1 MVRRNVGGDTKGD
14 KFDIDSVS
22 ERTFTSPMGFD
33 GAGPERSTDPTWR
46 GVITAAIVIFVV
58 VVLIFFVYS
67 QVVSDV
73 RAS

>member
-1 MVRRNVGGDTKGD
+1 MVRRNVGGDTEGD
-14 KFDIDSVS
+14 KFDIDSAW
-22 ERTFTSPMGFD
+22 ERTFTSPVGFD
-33 GAGPERSTDPTWR
+33 GAGPDRDTQPTWR
-46 GVITAAIVIFVV
+46 GVITAAVVIFVV